1 MNFYDSRIFHYKD
14 ISYHGRGKT
23 YLPFFT
29 NESKKFDNGTLCF
42 VVVGVDSILIMTFV
56 GLR

>member
-1 MNFYDSRIFHYKD
+1 MTVGYFTIKIFLSMVEEKL
-14 ISYHGRGKT
+14 T
-23 YLPFFT
+23 YLFFT
-29 NESKKFDNGTLCF
+29 NESKKIDNGTLCF